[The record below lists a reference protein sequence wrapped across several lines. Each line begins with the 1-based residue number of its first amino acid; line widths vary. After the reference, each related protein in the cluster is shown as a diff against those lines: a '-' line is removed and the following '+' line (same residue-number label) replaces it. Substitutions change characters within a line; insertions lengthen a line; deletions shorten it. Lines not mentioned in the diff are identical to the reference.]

1 MSSINKFGK
10 SKVPSQFV
18 PFNEGYGMIVF
29 YLKVERASLTIRAR
43 EEVCSETMTC
53 LTTVHAVGQR
63 WCASGEVNS
72 NL

>member
-1 MSSINKFGK
+1 
-10 SKVPSQFV
+10 
-18 PFNEGYGMIVF
+18 MIVF
-29 YLKVERASLTIRAR
+29 YLKVERASLAIRAR